1 MTIFERIKELATKRK
16 ISLQKVA
23 EDLGLSTNYIYNLRY
38 SKTPNADKLALIADY
53 FDVSVDFLLGREEST
68 FEKMTNIRKKSD
80 DELKETAIKNVSNL
94 ANLEFD
100 TLNYEALSAI
110 VKITDFATY
119 YKESENS
126 EQNDMFYWQ
135 MLKSLHALLDSF
147 SKPLYYDSV
156 ERIEYKYFPATK
168 ALVEK
173 TKVFLEPSDTSSI
186 SELILKDTRSKLSAL
201 GELPK
206 PPKKYV
212 SPLER
217 IKQEDNDN

>member
-1 MTIFERIKELATKRK
+1 M
-16 ISLQKVA
+16 
-23 EDLGLSTNYIYNLRY
+23 
-38 SKTPNADKLALIADY
+38 
-53 FDVSVDFLLGREEST
+53 
-68 FEKMTNIRKKSD
+68 
-80 DELKETAIKNVSNL
+80 SNL

-100 TLNYEALSAI
+100 ALNYEALSAI

-135 MLKSLHALLDSF
+135 MLKSLHALLGSF
-147 SKPLYYDSV
+147 SKPLYHDSV
-156 ERIEYKYFPATK
+156 ERIEEKYITAT
-168 ALVEK
+168 
-173 TKVFLEPSDTSSI
+173 
-186 SELILKDTRSKLSAL
+186 L

-212 SPLER
+212 SPFEW

>member
-1 MTIFERIKELATKRK
+1 MSVFERIKELADKRK

-23 EDLGLSTNYIYNLRY
+23 VDLGFGENYIYNLKGAK
-38 SKTPNADKLALIADY
+38 SPAADKLALIADY
-53 FDVSVDFLLGREEST
+53 FDVSVDYLLGREEST

-80 DELKETAIKNVSNL
+80 DELKETAIKNVNNL

-100 TLNYEALSAI
+100 ALNYEALSAI

-135 MLKSLHALLDSF
+135 MLKSLHALLGSF

-173 TKVFLEPSDTSSI
+173 TKVFLEPSDISSI
-186 SELILKDTRSKLSAL
+186 SELISKETRSKLSAI

-206 PPKKYV
+206 RPKKYV

-217 IKQEDNDN
+217 IKQDDNDD